1 MCHCKCSHCTVKT
14 PRQHEGRLEH
24 DIDLG
29 DDIDLGVAQHAE
41 ECSPSRAVPDL
52 PPKSA
57 LDVCIEHRSI
67 QFSWHT
73 LSRDW
78 ALAEKVYL
86 STEDCDRECFP
97 G

>member
-1 MCHCKCSHCTVKT
+1 MCHCKCSHCTVNT
-14 PRQHEGRLEH
+14 LRQHEGRLEH

-29 DDIDLGVAQHAE
+29 VAQHAE
-41 ECSPSRAVPDL
+41 ERSPSRAVPDL
-52 PPKSA
+52 PSKSA

-67 QFSWHT
+67 QFGWHT

-86 STEDCDRECFP
+86 GTEDCDRECFP